1 MVYHWWLLKRLQV
14 KRKEQRLRAKDPSI
28 KRALMVTKGPLSHG
42 LFCLLIAGLFLVPL
56 ARVRAE
62 EAVTPQ
68 KLNPYTG
75 NAEAIQQGKALYL
88 QMGCSGCHG
97 VGGGGGMG
105 PALLDD
111 EWKFGSDDA
120 TLFKL
125 IKGEVP
131 QQTMPATIGNALKDD
146 EIWKIIAYVRSLY
159 HGDPSKI
166 NW

>member
-1 MVYHWWLLKRLQV
+1 MRPRLWWWIAALSCVLLLTHLSMLAAEDSAQV
-14 KRKEQRLRAKDPSI
+14 
-28 KRALMVTKGPLSHG
+28 
-42 LFCLLIAGLFLVPL
+42 
-56 ARVRAE
+56 
-62 EAVTPQ
+62 Q

-75 NAEAIQQGKALYL
+75 NAEAIQQGRTLYL
-88 QMGCSGCHG
+88 QTGCSGCHG

-111 EWKFGSDDA
+111 EWKFGSDDG

-131 QQTMPATIGNALKDD
+131 QQTMPAAFGNVLKEE

-159 HGDPSKI
+159 KGDPGKA

>member
-1 MVYHWWLLKRLQV
+1 M
-14 KRKEQRLRAKDPSI
+14 
-28 KRALMVTKGPLSHG
+28 KRAPIVTEKAWSHG
-42 LFCLLIAGLFLVPL
+42 LFWLFLAGLFFVPL
-56 ARVRAE
+56 DMVRAE
-62 EAVTPQ
+62 EAATPP

-75 NAEAIQQGKALYL
+75 NAEAIEQGRALFL

-125 IKGEVP
+125 IKGEIP
-131 QQTMPATIGNALKDD
+131 QQTMPAAFGNVLKDED
-146 EIWKIIAYVRSLY
+146 IWKLIAYVRSLY
-159 HGDPSKI
+159 RGDPSKI

>member
-1 MVYHWWLLKRLQV
+1 M
-14 KRKEQRLRAKDPSI
+14 
-28 KRALMVTKGPLSHG
+28 KRAPSVTEKAWSHG
-42 LFCLLIAGLFLVPL
+42 LFWLFMAGLFFVPL
-56 ARVRAE
+56 NMVRAE
-62 EAVTPQ
+62 ETATPP

-75 NAEAIQQGKALYL
+75 NAEAIEQGKALFL

-125 IKGEVP
+125 IKGEIP
-131 QQTMPATIGNALKDD
+131 QQTMPAAFGNVLKDED
-146 EIWKIIAYVRSLY
+146 VWKLIAYVRSLY
-159 HGDPSKI
+159 RGDPSKI

>member
-1 MVYHWWLLKRLQV
+1 M
-14 KRKEQRLRAKDPSI
+14 
-28 KRALMVTKGPLSHG
+28 KRAPIVAEKAWSHG
-42 LFCLLIAGLFLVPL
+42 LFWLFMAGLFFVPL
-56 ARVRAE
+56 NMVRAE
-62 EAVTPQ
+62 EAVTPP

-75 NAEAIQQGKALYL
+75 NAEAIEQGRALFL

-125 IKGEVP
+125 IQGEIP
-131 QQTMPATIGNALKDD
+131 QQTMPAAIGNVLKDD
-146 EIWKIIAYVRSLY
+146 DIWKLIAYVRSLY
-159 HGDPSKI
+159 RGDPSKI

>member
-1 MVYHWWLLKRLQV
+1 MRPLWWWIAALSCILLL
-14 KRKEQRLRAKDPSI
+14 
-28 KRALMVTKGPLSHG
+28 THLSMLAAEDAAHG
-42 LFCLLIAGLFLVPL
+42 
-56 ARVRAE
+56 
-62 EAVTPQ
+62 Q

-75 NAEAIQQGKALYL
+75 NAEAIQQGRTLYL
-88 QMGCSGCHG
+88 QTGCSGCHG

-111 EWKFGSDDA
+111 EWKFGSDDD

-131 QQTMPATIGNALKDD
+131 QQTMPAAFGNVLKEE
-146 EIWKIIAYVRSLY
+146 EIWKVIAYVRSLY
-159 HGDPSKI
+159 NGDPGKV

>member
-1 MVYHWWLLKRLQV
+1 MKQGMRPCLWWWITACSCMLLLMHLSMLAAEDSAQV
-14 KRKEQRLRAKDPSI
+14 
-28 KRALMVTKGPLSHG
+28 
-42 LFCLLIAGLFLVPL
+42 
-56 ARVRAE
+56 
-62 EAVTPQ
+62 Q

-75 NAEAIQQGKALYL
+75 NAEAIQQGRTLYL
-88 QMGCSGCHG
+88 QTGCSGCHG

-111 EWKFGSDDA
+111 EWKFGSDDN

-131 QQTMPATIGNALKDD
+131 QQTMPAAFGNVLKEE

-159 HGDPSKI
+159 SGDPGKV

>member
-1 MVYHWWLLKRLQV
+1 MLLLMHLSMLAAEDSAQV
-14 KRKEQRLRAKDPSI
+14 
-28 KRALMVTKGPLSHG
+28 
-42 LFCLLIAGLFLVPL
+42 
-56 ARVRAE
+56 
-62 EAVTPQ
+62 Q

-75 NAEAIQQGKALYL
+75 NAEAIQQGRTLYL
-88 QMGCSGCHG
+88 QTGCSGCHG

-111 EWKFGSDDA
+111 EWKFGSDDN

-131 QQTMPATIGNALKDD
+131 QQTMPAAFGNVLKEE

-159 HGDPSKI
+159 SGDPGKV